1 VTFQNYG
8 EGLCLALEV
17 PRKFLQLA
25 PPPPKPEKPKPE
37 KAAPPR
43 PLPGTV
49 VLDLPQFLEK
59 STRGKAKGKKG
70 EPSWKSGTRALR
82 RERRKPPK

>member
-8 EGLCLALEV
+8 EGLCLAREI
-17 PRKFLQLA
+17 PREFLQLA
-25 PPPPKPEKPKPE
+25 PPPLKPEKPKPE

-49 VLDLPQFLEK
+49 VLDLPEFLEK
-59 STRGKAKGKKG
+59 PGRAKAKGKKG
-70 EPSWKSGTRALR
+70 EPAWKSGTRALR
-82 RERRKPPK
+82 RQRRKPTK